1 MTDTCSASAPSSTAN
16 LGPGFDIFGL
26 ALDLFEDRVKLT
38 RRQTKGNKI
47 IINRVVQSGPEI
59 PIETQQ
65 NSSGLVVRK
74 MVKDFKISDDIE
86 IEIFKGIPSGYGL
99 GSSAASSVATA
110 YAFNKLFALK
120 IDNDLL
126 VDYAAE
132 GEIASAG
139 TKHYDNVAS
148 SLLGGF
154 VVVRTSPKIEFI
166 KIIPPEDLD
175 IIVAIPQIRVPKK
188 KTEAARNILPKN
200 VSLDNV
206 IQNISNAST
215 VVAGFA
221 LKDVQ
226 MISKG
231 IDDMIIEPIRK
242 NLIPS
247 YEIVKKYALDAGAL
261 ALTISGAGPSIIAIL
276 KTDVN
281 SEKIMSAIQDGFNE
295 SHVESKVYLC
305 KPSHGAKI
313 I

>member
-1 MTDTCSASAPSSTAN
+1 MTDTCTATAPSSTAN

-26 ALDLFEDRVKLT
+26 ALDLFEDKVKLT
-38 RRQTKGNKI
+38 RKDSKGNKI
-47 IINRVVQSGPEI
+47 IINQIIQSGSEVPM
-59 PIETQQ
+59 ETEQ

-74 MVKDFKISDDIE
+74 MAKDFGILDDIE
-86 IEIFKGIPSGYGL
+86 IDIFKGVPSGYGI
-99 GSSAASSVATA
+99 GSSSASSVAA
-110 YAFNKLFALK
+110 AFAFNKLFELE
-120 IDNDLL
+120 IDDNML

-154 VVVRTSPKIEFI
+154 VIVRNSPKIEFI
-166 KIIPPEDLD
+166 KIDPPSDLN
-175 IIVAIPQIRVPKK
+175 IIVGIPQIAVPKK

-221 LKDVQ
+221 LKDVK

-231 IDDMIIEPIRK
+231 IEDMIIEPIRK
-242 NLIPS
+242 KLIPS

-261 ALTISGAGPSIIAIL
+261 AFTISGAGPSIIAIL
-276 KTDVN
+276 KTERN
-281 SEKIMSAIQDGFNE
+281 SEKIRNAIQAGFNE
-295 SHVESKVYLC
+295 SHITSKVYLC
-305 KPSHGAKI
+305 KPSNGAKI